1 MELQLFFS
9 EFFNANFYLSTC
21 CALLNIF
28 NFVEFQLSLS
38 VDVSSLR
45 ALNITDNYNI
55 INHDGVYRHIFKI

>member
-28 NFVEFQLSLS
+28 NFVGISIVSFCRL
-38 VDVSSLR
+38 VSSL
-45 ALNITDNYNI
+45 LIVQEFVLLI
-55 INHDGVYRHIFKI
+55 IVT